1 MSMPDGR
8 ISCTACDYHGFI
20 VFRRITLAY
29 HFADGATVHGHRG
42 IRWCNECR
50 NPCDAEGA
58 QPAIEPLQI
67 ELDALNS
74 TFATPGYRAKR
85 WIARLLGQGAGTLEV
100 RADDLRGQI
109 RLAQTRGDE
118 CRCLTCGSANTQLLN
133 FDDDGVCNG
142 FQHHCGGHLRL
153 EPVDM
158 DAPRFNYGRETIHL
172 DETGQ
177 RIQLGT
183 SSEGT

>member
-8 ISCTACDYHGFI
+8 ISCTACDYRGFM

-29 HFADGATVHGHRG
+29 HFADGTTVDYLA
-42 IRWCNECR
+42 IF
-50 NPCDAEGA
+50 DGA
-58 QPAIEPLQI
+58 AI
-67 ELDALNS
+67 A
-74 TFATPGYRAKR
+74 ATPVIRRAVNQHLSPCRPNWTLKASSATRALGVKR
-85 WIARLLGQGAGTLEV
+85 WFSRLFGLGADDLQK
-100 RADDLRGQI
+100 RADELRGQI
-109 RLAQTRGDE
+109 RLAKARGDE